1 MINTSD
7 VEASFHRHLY
17 ETLEVPL
24 GIKIFESVNQVSF
37 DKYTK
42 WVVIDTLTNI
52 LGAEPKQLFFVHVA
66 TQKGMKNEKSELSA
80 LVDSV
85 MVILEVGTR
94 INRYDATTGV
104 EVSEM
109 EISDLSLSPILQH
122 PGGGAFR
129 SFTVGLVY

>member
-1 MINTSD
+1 MVKTSD

-66 TQKGMKNEKSELSA
+66 TQKGLKNEKSELLA

-85 MVILEVGTR
+85 MVILEQGTR
-94 INRYDATTGV
+94 INMYAASTGL
-104 EVSEM
+104 EIGEM
-109 EISDLSLSPILQH
+109 EICDLSLSPVLQH

-129 SFTVGLVY
+129 SFTVALVY